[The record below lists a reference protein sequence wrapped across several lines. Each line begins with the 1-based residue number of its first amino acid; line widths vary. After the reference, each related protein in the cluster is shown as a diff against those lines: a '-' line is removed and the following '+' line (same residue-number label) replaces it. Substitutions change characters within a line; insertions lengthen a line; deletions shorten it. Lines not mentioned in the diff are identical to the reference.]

1 VSEAAA
7 SAARPDPETWLP
19 KPEGGRPLPAP
30 VELEVRDGL
39 IRLVG
44 IPFFGIVVPNL
55 TGLFAPV
62 PAFSPAYFLGYA
74 WFILL
79 SGLLWQGNRAVLVA
93 QRRHWDWSAHPWRKV
108 ALLLLANVAWTAP
121 VTLAMLHGWYRFVG
135 APVDGVAVRIVT
147 LANVICVVFITH
159 VYETVHLI
167 RQREDDQLRLA
178 RLEQARAEAELA
190 ALKAQVDPH
199 FLFNSL
205 NTLLHVIPT
214 DPPRA
219 VAFTESL
226 AGIYR
231 YILASRQRDLV
242 PLDEELSF
250 CSEYVTLLRHRFGE
264 ALSLE
269 VRVPDPAAWLVPPI
283 SLQLLLENAVKH
295 NAFDERRPLRIE
307 VALDG
312 DGARV
317 ENPVRPRSSA
327 RPTSGI
333 GLRNLDERLQRIV
346 GRPLVHGSRG
356 DRFAVTVP
364 LLRTGAA

>member
-1 VSEAAA
+1 VNEAAA
-7 SAARPDPETWLP
+7 SPVGTDPETWLP
-19 KPEGGRPLPAP
+19 KPDSGRPKPEPL
-30 VELEVRDGL
+30 ELEVRDGL

-44 IPFFGIVVPNL
+44 IPFFGVVVPNL
-55 TGLFAPV
+55 TCLFAPV
-62 PAFSPAYFLGYA
+62 RTFSGAYFLGYL

-79 SGLLWQGNRAVLVA
+79 SGLLWQGNRAVLIA
-93 QRRHWDWSAHPWRKV
+93 QRRHWDWSDHPWRKV
-108 ALLLLANVAWTAP
+108 ALLLVANVAWTAP
-121 VTLAMLHGWYRFVG
+121 VTIAMLHGWYTFLG

-147 LANVICVVFITH
+147 LSNVICVVFITH
-159 VYETVHLI
+159 AYETVHLI

-178 RLEQARAEAELA
+178 RVEQARAEAELA

-219 VAFTESL
+219 MAFTESL

-242 PLDEELSF
+242 PLDEELAF
-250 CSEYVTLLRHRFGE
+250 CSEYVSLLRHRFGD

-283 SLQLLLENAVKH
+283 SIQVLVENAVKH
-295 NAFDERRPLRIE
+295 NAFDERRPLRIDVVVE
-307 VALDG
+307 DR
-312 DGARV
+312 GARV

-327 RPTSGI
+327 RPTSGT

-346 GRPLVHGSRG
+346 GRPLVHGPRG
-356 DRFAVTVP
+356 DRFTVTVP
-364 LLRTGAA
+364 LLRTTA